1 MWRGK
6 LKKNIIYST
15 LFLIILSSISKILSF
30 IVRIYLARKLPQEAL
45 SDYSIVMPTLVFLI
59 SLAQMGIP
67 PALSKIL
74 AETKNQL
81 NGILTAFILSFMNNI
96 LIITIFICLI
106 PFLSNHLF
114 HDLAFSR
121 ILRSMIFMIHMV
133 TLSGLLKAIL
143 QGNQHHYIASS
154 SQIFEEVFRI
164 IYLIIRFNY
173 PVDSI
178 MEYASSA
185 MFSIFIG
192 EIGSTLYMLCF
203 LFFNKNIFKRRQHDI
218 KLNMFTDILSL
229 SLPMSAS
236 RLIGS
241 FTYFLEP
248 IIFLSYYNHLHM
260 ENIYGIFNGYVLPI
274 ITISSFVG
282 MTLSSVLL
290 PTFVYQKTHYHI
302 KKAVHTFISMS
313 LICLF
318 ISSICSL
325 LTFLF
330 PNQILNLFYH
340 TDQGANILKIFSLP
354 FIFYSLQPVFSSIL
368 HALNLS
374 KKAMFDTILGCILRL
389 LLLLL
394 TPFLNEFAL
403 YLAIIISMLTT
414 TLLHAY
420 HIFHSLKPNFS

>member
-1 MWRGK
+1 M
-6 LKKNIIYST
+6 KKNIIYST
-15 LFLIILSSISKILSF
+15 LFLIIISSLSKVLSF
-30 IVRIYLARKLPQEAL
+30 IVRIYLARKLPQVAL

-74 AETKNQL
+74 AESKNQL

-106 PFLSNHLF
+106 PVLSNHLF

-121 ILRSMIFMIHMV
+121 ILRSMIYMIPMV

-164 IYLIIRFNY
+164 FYLIIRFSY
-173 PVDSI
+173 PVDSM
-178 MEYASSA
+178 MEYASIA

-192 EIGSTLYMLCF
+192 EIGSTIYMLIFIF
-203 LFFNKNIFKRRQHDI
+203 LKKNIFKRRQHDI
-218 KLNMFTDILSL
+218 KANMFLELLSL

-248 IIFLSYYNHLHM
+248 IIFLSYFNHVQM

-282 MTLSSVLL
+282 MTLSGVLL

-313 LICLF
+313 LICLS
-318 ISSICSL
+318 ISFICSL
-325 LTFLF
+325 ITFLN

-340 TDQGANILKIFSLP
+340 TEQGSHILRIFSIP
-354 FIFYSLQPVFSSIL
+354 FIFYSLQPIFSSIL

-374 KKAMFDTILGCILRL
+374 KKAMFDTIIGCILRL
-389 LLLLL
+389 CILLL
-394 TPFLNEFAL
+394 TPFIHEYSL
-403 YLAIIISMLTT
+403 YFAIIISMLTT
-414 TLLHAY
+414 TLLHAF
-420 HIFHSLKPNFS
+420 HIYKSLKSNFS